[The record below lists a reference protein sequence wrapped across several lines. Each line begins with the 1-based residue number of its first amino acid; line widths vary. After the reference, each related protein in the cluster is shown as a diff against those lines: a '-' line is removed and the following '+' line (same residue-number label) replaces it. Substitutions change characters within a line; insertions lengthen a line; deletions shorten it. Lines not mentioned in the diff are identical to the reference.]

1 MAQAS
6 SMERIRP
13 REGTDFCALA
23 GVADGIRLSLARN
36 EHESVQ
42 IAVSPAQG
50 HALRNVRV
58 AVSPLVTRRRLWI
71 GPRDELPDSA
81 VSSCVVGYVKT
92 RETAPYSVTVE
103 EGKERIWPKPGWWP
117 DPLLGFLDHA
127 DVADGEIQ
135 SFWVRVTCPE
145 SQPAGEYAGTVS
157 VSADGLPPR
166 QIPICVTVYDFTLA
180 KTSPIPLAITFGPYV
195 AGVKEEGQRIADHP
209 EVMAPR
215 QDPEAPVNVW
225 KRHEDEWTDF
235 VADYFIM
242 PDNLYIT
249 KNLPR
254 FRQLRR
260 LKEQG
265 RLGLFNLTYWG
276 HVANGLPNWKE
287 NTLAR
292 IRRAYEAAKAEGLAD
307 HAYVYGC
314 DEMGTN
320 FHAQINA
327 AAREIKRA
335 YPELPV
341 MTTTYD
347 DAYGLSANGL
357 PDVDILVPDT
367 PRYDPEKADRARAS
381 GKRVWWY
388 IACNPRP
395 PWANIY
401 VESLPIEPRLLMG
414 AMAVRHRPDGFL
426 YYSTARWGSMRPI
439 ASGPYT
445 DWDPRSFLTFHGD
458 GSWFC
463 VGPDGTPLATQRVEN
478 FRDGLEDFA
487 YAKLLREKVAA
498 HPTAAWRP
506 QAEALLNVPTDVFVS
521 MTNFTHR
528 AAAVYKWR
536 NDMAALIERND

>member
-1 MAQAS
+1 
-6 SMERIRP
+6 MERIRP
-13 REGTDFCALA
+13 RGGTDFGALTT
-23 GVADGIRLSLARN
+23 VADGIRLSLARN

-42 IAVSPAQG
+42 VAVSPERG
-50 HALRNVRV
+50 YALQNVRV
-58 AVSPLVTRRRLWI
+58 TVSPLVTQRRLWI
-71 GPRDELPDSA
+71 GPRDELPTTA
-81 VSSCVVGYVKT
+81 VTCCVVGYVKT
-92 RETAPYSVTVE
+92 REAAPYSVVVE
-103 EGKERIWPKPGWWP
+103 EGKERARPKPGWWP

-135 SFWVRVTCPE
+135 SFWIRVTCPE
-145 SQPAGEYAGTVS
+145 SQPAGEYVGTVS
-157 VSADGLPPR
+157 VSADGVPPR
-166 QIPICVTVYDFTLA
+166 QIPIYVTVYDFALA

-195 AGVKEEGQRIADHP
+195 AGVKEEGQRDADHP

-235 VADYFIM
+235 IADYFIM
-242 PDNLYIT
+242 PDNLYLT

-254 FRQLRR
+254 FSQLRR

-276 HVANGLPNWKE
+276 HVSNGLQNWKE
-287 NTLAR
+287 TTLAR

-347 DAYGLSANGL
+347 DAYGLSAKGL

-367 PRYDPEKADRARAS
+367 PRYDSEKADRARAA
-381 GKRVWWY
+381 GKRIWWY

-439 ASGPYT
+439 VSGPYT

-498 HPTAAWRP
+498 HPTATWRP
-506 QAEALLNVPTDVFVS
+506 QAEALLKVPADVFVN

-536 NDMAALIERND
+536 NDMATLIERNN